1 MAEEFNDLK
10 QAADA
15 ARNAMQGLDDATKK
29 TTTGLDAFGK
39 EASAQSKQLARGMG
53 DFAKNVGKG
62 DTSFKSLNSVVDIAA
77 NAMAG
82 LARTIPYAGEGLAA
96 GIKATAEAS
105 KFMLEQMDTTTKAF
119 NDLGKVGAL
128 GADGMKGLQRQFI
141 NSGLGLQTFQKQVG
155 DNAIALARF
164 RGMTGDG
171 AEAFAEIA
179 GKLTRGGDDSLRKLG
194 MSAEQIGESVGAF
207 VTQQTRLGRAQN
219 MTSQEL
225 ANGTKRYA
233 VELDALQK
241 VTGMS
246 REAIMKQQ
254 DAALSESRFRA
265 SIHSLNEQQQKDLL
279 GLQTVMSSFGAEMG
293 QGTRDLVS
301 GAANTDA
308 ARKLM
313 VDTGGAA
320 QDIISR
326 LKSGTIS
333 QTQAQQEMQAAIKAN
348 LEAGKNYS
356 QFADGTSSQM
366 GDFAAKAD
374 LAAAKLVDGK
384 LVKDAQNSQI
394 NRTDELTDQ
403 TIKAQK
409 NMEGLNIEMNK
420 LGFTFLPKAATAVES
435 MTGAMEKF
443 VKYVNKTLGA
453 ALDEGTGV
461 GRGVPG
467 APGSSSGA
475 ETGDAGGGSGGA
487 DVGGVASDAEIAAA
501 RKSVAAGGQAPTTA
515 VAPAAAPVAGGGA
528 AGGGPPGINPEDFVK
543 FTGGTGSKDHFN
555 KLEPGVRERFLKM
568 AQDYNNLTGK
578 KLQVNSAFRSPE
590 EQAAVNPGTNPKAA
604 PGMSLH
610 NVGRALDIQSDQR
623 QYLESAG
630 LLGTYG
636 FKPLAGDPPHISA
649 ASGAIISGPTSGYKP
664 NLTMHGTEAIVPLN
678 GSTANAAGLG
688 TDPGVMMAQ
697 LEKMDEMISV
707 LKSQLSVSTKLLAY
721 SS

>member
-15 ARNAMQGLDDATKK
+15 LRNAMQGLDEATKK
-29 TTTGLDAFGK
+29 STTGLDAFGK
-39 EASAQSKQLARGMG
+39 EAAAQSKQLARGLG

-82 LARTIPYAGEGLAA
+82 LARSIPFAGEGLAA

-128 GADGMKGLQRQFI
+128 TSDGMKGLQRQFI

-207 VTQQTRLGRAQN
+207 VTQQTRLGRAQTMSN
-219 MTSQEL
+219 RDL
-225 ANGTKRYA
+225 ADGTKRYA

-246 REAIMKQQ
+246 REAIQKQQ

-279 GLQTVMSSFGAEMG
+279 GLQTVMNSFGSELG

-301 GAANTDA
+301 GAANTEA

-326 LKSGTIS
+326 LQSGTIS
-333 QTQAQQEMQAAIKAN
+333 QTQAQQEMQAAIQRNLKAG
-348 LEAGKNYS
+348 ENYS
-356 QFADGTSSQM
+356 KFADGTTSQM

-394 NRTDELTDQ
+394 NRTDQLTDQ
-403 TIKAQK
+403 TVKAQK
-409 NMEGLNIEMNK
+409 NMEGLNIEMQK
-420 LGFTFLPKAATAVES
+420 LGFTFLPQAATAVQS

-453 ALDEGTGV
+453 ALDEESAGKA
-461 GRGVPG
+461 G
-467 APGSSSGA
+467 AASSASPSTADIINQGHYGGEDDAALRASPAYKA
-475 ETGDAGGGSGGA
+475 EQAKLGGGGS
-487 DVGGVASDAEIAAA
+487 
-501 RKSVAAGGQAPTTA
+501 
-515 VAPAAAPVAGGGA
+515 
-528 AGGGPPGINPEDFVK
+528 GPPGINPEDFVK

-555 KLEPGVRERFLKM
+555 KLDPSVRERFLKM

-590 EQAAVNPGTNPKAA
+590 EQANVDPGTNPKAA

-610 NVGRALDIQSDQR
+610 NVGRAVDIQSDQR

-630 LLGTYG
+630 LLSTYG

>member
-15 ARNAMQGLDDATKK
+15 LRNAMQGLDEATKK
-29 TTTGLDAFGK
+29 STTGLDAFGK
-39 EASAQSKQLARGMG
+39 EASAQSKQLARGLG

-82 LARTIPYAGEGLAA
+82 LARSIPFAGEGLAA

-128 GADGMKGLQRQFI
+128 TSDGMKGLQRQFI

-219 MTSQEL
+219 MTSREL
-225 ANGTKRYA
+225 ADGTKRYA
-233 VELDALQK
+233 IELDALQK

-301 GAANTDA
+301 GAANTEA

-356 QFADGTSSQM
+356 QFADGTASQM

-374 LAAAKLVDGK
+374 IAAAKMVDGK

-394 NRTDELTDQ
+394 DRTDQLTDQ

-420 LGFTFLPKAATAVES
+420 LGFTFLPQAATAVQS

-453 ALDEGTGV
+453 GLDEESAGKA
-461 GRGVPG
+461 G
-467 APGSSSGA
+467 AASSASPSTADTINQGHGNTAEDDAALRSSSAYKSEQAKLG
-475 ETGDAGGGSGGA
+475 GGGS
-487 DVGGVASDAEIAAA
+487 
-501 RKSVAAGGQAPTTA
+501 
-515 VAPAAAPVAGGGA
+515 
-528 AGGGPPGINPEDFVK
+528 GPPGINPEDFVK

-555 KLEPGVRERFLKM
+555 KLDPGVRERFLKM

-578 KLQVNSAFRSPE
+578 KLQVNSAFRSPD

-610 NVGRALDIQSDQR
+610 NVGRAVDIQSDQR
-623 QYLESAG
+623 QFLESAG

-707 LKSQLSVSTKLLAY
+707 LKSQLSISTKLLAY

>member
-15 ARNAMQGLDDATKK
+15 VRNAMQGLDEATKK
-29 TTTGLDAFGK
+29 STTGLDAFGK
-39 EASAQSKQLARGMG
+39 EASAQSKQLARGLG

-82 LARTIPYAGEGLAA
+82 LARSIPFAGEGLAA

-128 GADGMKGLQRQFI
+128 TSDGMKGLQRQFI

-207 VTQQTRLGRAQN
+207 VTQQTRLGRAQT
-219 MTSQEL
+219 MSSRDL
-225 ANGTKRYA
+225 ADGTKRYA

-241 VTGMS
+241 VTGLS
-246 REAIMKQQ
+246 REAIQKQQ

-279 GLQTVMSSFGAEMG
+279 GLQTVMNSFGAELG

-326 LKSGTIS
+326 LQAGTIS
-333 QTQAQQEMQAAIKAN
+333 QTQAQQEMQAAIQRNLKAG
-348 LEAGKNYS
+348 ENYS
-356 QFADGTSSQM
+356 KFADGTSSQM

-403 TIKAQK
+403 TVKAQK
-409 NMEGLNIEMNK
+409 NMEGLNIEMQK
-420 LGFTFLPKAATAVES
+420 LGFTFLPQAATAVQS
-435 MTGAMEKF
+435 MTGAMETF

-453 ALDEGTGV
+453 ALDEGGGTATGA
-461 GRGVPG
+461 GGTDYG
-467 APGSSSGA
+467 ATA
-475 ETGDAGGGSGGA
+475 ETINQGHYGGEDDAELRASPSYKAEKAKLGGGGS
-487 DVGGVASDAEIAAA
+487 
-501 RKSVAAGGQAPTTA
+501 
-515 VAPAAAPVAGGGA
+515 
-528 AGGGPPGINPEDFVK
+528 GPPGINPEDFVK

-555 KLEPGVRERFLKM
+555 KLDPSVRERFLKM

-590 EQAAVNPGTNPKAA
+590 EQANVDPGTNPKAA

-610 NVGRALDIQSDQR
+610 NVGRAVDIQSDQR

-630 LLGTYG
+630 LLSTYG

>member
-15 ARNAMQGLDDATKK
+15 VRNAMQGLDEATKK
-29 TTTGLDAFGK
+29 STTGLDAFGK
-39 EASAQSKQLARGMG
+39 EASAQSKQLARGLG

-82 LARTIPYAGEGLAA
+82 LARTIPIAGDGLAA

-128 GADGMKGLQRQFI
+128 TVDGMKGLQRQFI

-207 VTQQTRLGRAQN
+207 VTQQTRLGRAQT
-219 MTSQEL
+219 MSTRDL
-225 ANGTKRYA
+225 TDGTKRYA
-233 VELDALQK
+233 MELDALQK

-246 REAIMKQQ
+246 REAIQKQQ

-279 GLQTVMSSFGAEMG
+279 GLQTVMSSFGAELG

-326 LKSGTIS
+326 LQAGTIS
-333 QTQAQQEMQAAIKAN
+333 QTQAQQEMQAAIQRNLKAG
-348 LEAGKNYS
+348 ENYS
-356 QFADGTSSQM
+356 KFADGTTSQM

-403 TIKAQK
+403 TVKAQK

-420 LGFTFLPKAATAVES
+420 LGFTFLPKAASAVES

-475 ETGDAGGGSGGA
+475 EMGDAGGGSGGA
-487 DVGGVASDAEIAAA
+487 DVGAVASDREIAAA
-501 RKSVAAGGQAPTTA
+501 RKA
-515 VAPAAAPVAGGGA
+515 VADGF
-528 AGGGPPGINPEDFVK
+528 GGGPPAINPEDFVK

-555 KLEPGVRERFLKM
+555 KLDPSVRERFLKM

-610 NVGRALDIQSDQR
+610 NVGRAVDIQSDQR
-623 QYLESAG
+623 QFLESAG

-707 LKSQLSVSTKLLAY
+707 LKSQLSISTKLLAY

>member
-1 MAEEFNDLK
+1 MADENQEL
-10 QAADA
+10 QQLAQSV
-15 ARNAMQGLDDATKK
+15 RNAMQGLDDATKQASVGLGAFKNELK
-29 TTTGLDAFGK
+29 TVPGQLVKGLG
-39 EASAQSKQLARGMG
+39 G
-53 DFAKNVGKG
+53 FAKAVGQG

-77 NAMAG
+77 SAMAG
-82 LARTIPYAGEGLAA
+82 LAKTIPIAGEGLAA

-119 NDLGKVGAL
+119 NELGKVGAL

-141 NSGLGLQTFQKQVG
+141 NSGLSLQTFQKQIG

-207 VTQQTRLGRAQN
+207 VTQQTRLGRAQTMSN
-219 MTSQEL
+219 QDL
-225 ANGTKRYA
+225 ADGTKRYA
-233 VELDALQK
+233 MELDALQK

-246 REAIMKQQ
+246 REAIQKQQ
-254 DAALSESRFRA
+254 DAVLSESRFRA
-265 SIHSLNEQQQKDLL
+265 SIHSLNDQQQKDLL

-301 GAANTDA
+301 GAANTEA
-308 ARKLM
+308 SRKLLA
-313 VDTGGAA
+313 DTGGAA
-320 QDIISR
+320 QDIITR
-326 LKSGTIS
+326 LKEGTIT
-333 QTQAQQEMQAAIKAN
+333 QTQAQQEMQAAIQRNLKAG
-348 LEAGKNYS
+348 ESYS
-356 QFADGTSSQM
+356 MFADGTASQM

-394 NRTDELTDQ
+394 DRTDKLTDQ
-403 TIKAQK
+403 TVKAQK
-409 NMEGLNIEMNK
+409 NMEGLNIEMQK
-420 LGFTFLPKAATAVES
+420 LGFTFLPQAATAVQS

-453 ALDEGTGV
+453 ALDEGNGV

-487 DVGGVASDAEIAAA
+487 DVGGVASDAEI
-501 RKSVAAGGQAPTTA
+501 SVARASVG
-515 VAPAAAPVAGGGA
+515 
-528 AGGGPPGINPEDFVK
+528 GGGPPSINPEDFVK

-555 KLEPGVRERFLKM
+555 KLDPGVRERFLKM

-590 EQAAVNPGTNPKAA
+590 EQANVNPGTNPKAA

-649 ASGAIISGPTSGYKP
+649 AGGAIISGPTSGYKP

-678 GSTANAAGLG
+678 NPNAAAGI
-688 TDPGVMMAQ
+688 PGMGGMDLNMLTAQ
-697 LEKMDEMISV
+697 LDKMDEMVSV
-707 LKSQLSVSTKLLAY
+707 LKRQLGVSEKLLSY
-721 SS
+721 QS

>member
-15 ARNAMQGLDDATKK
+15 VRNAMQGLDEATKK
-29 TTTGLDAFGK
+29 STTGLDAFGK
-39 EASAQSKQLARGMG
+39 EASAQSKQLARGLG

-82 LARTIPYAGEGLAA
+82 LARTIPIAGDGLAA

-128 GADGMKGLQRQFI
+128 TVDGMKGLQRQFI

-207 VTQQTRLGRAQN
+207 VTQQTRLGRAQT
-219 MTSQEL
+219 MSTRDL
-225 ANGTKRYA
+225 ADGTKRYA
-233 VELDALQK
+233 MELDALQK

-246 REAIMKQQ
+246 REAIQKQQ

-265 SIHSLNEQQQKDLL
+265 SIHSLNQQQQKDLL
-279 GLQTVMSSFGAEMG
+279 GLQTVMSSFGAEIG

-326 LKSGTIS
+326 LQAGTIS
-333 QTQAQQEMQAAIKAN
+333 QTQAQQEMQAAIQRNLKAG
-348 LEAGKNYS
+348 ENYS
-356 QFADGTSSQM
+356 KFADGTTSQM

-403 TIKAQK
+403 TVKAQK

-420 LGFTFLPKAATAVES
+420 LGFTFLPKAASAVES

-475 ETGDAGGGSGGA
+475 EMGDGGGSGGA
-487 DVGGVASDAEIAAA
+487 DVGAVASNAEIASA
-501 RKSVAAGGQAPTTA
+501 RASVAAGG
-515 VAPAAAPVAGGGA
+515 
-528 AGGGPPGINPEDFVK
+528 GGPPAINPEDFVK

-610 NVGRALDIQSDQR
+610 NVGRAVDIQSDQR
-623 QYLESAG
+623 QFLESAG

-664 NLTMHGTEAIVPLN
+664 NLTIHGSEAIVP
-678 GSTANAAGLG
+678 
-688 TDPGVMMAQ
+688 
-697 LEKMDEMISV
+697 
-707 LKSQLSVSTKLLAY
+707 
-721 SS
+721 

>member
-15 ARNAMQGLDDATKK
+15 VRNAMQGLDEATKK
-29 TTTGLDAFGK
+29 STTGLDAFGK
-39 EASAQSKQLARGMG
+39 EAAAQSKQLARGLG

-82 LARTIPYAGEGLAA
+82 LAKSIPIAGDGLAA

-128 GADGMKGLQRQFI
+128 TADGMKGLQRQFI

-207 VTQQTRLGRAQN
+207 VTQQTRLGRAQT
-219 MTSQEL
+219 MSSRDL
-225 ANGTKRYA
+225 AEGTKRYA

-246 REAIMKQQ
+246 REAIQKQQ

-279 GLQTVMSSFGAEMG
+279 GLQTVMSSFGAEIG
-293 QGTRDLVS
+293 QGTRDLVA

-326 LKSGTIS
+326 LQAGTIS
-333 QTQAQQEMQAAIKAN
+333 QTQAQQEMQAAIQRNLKAG
-348 LEAGKNYS
+348 ENYS
-356 QFADGTSSQM
+356 KFADGTTSQM

-384 LVKDAQNSQI
+384 LVKDAQNAQI

-403 TIKAQK
+403 TVKAQK

-420 LGFTFLPKAATAVES
+420 LGFTFLPKAASAVES

-453 ALDEGTGV
+453 ALDEGGGT
-461 GRGVPG
+461 
-467 APGSSSGA
+467 ASGA
-475 ETGDAGGGSGGA
+475 GGTDYGATAETINQGHYGGEDDAALRASPAYKAEQANLGGGS
-487 DVGGVASDAEIAAA
+487 S
-501 RKSVAAGGQAPTTA
+501 
-515 VAPAAAPVAGGGA
+515 
-528 AGGGPPGINPEDFVK
+528 GPPSINPEDFVK

-610 NVGRALDIQSDQR
+610 NVGRAVDIQSDQR

-678 GSTANAAGLG
+678 SSTANAAGLG

>member
-1 MAEEFNDLK
+1 
-10 QAADA
+10 
-15 ARNAMQGLDDATKK
+15 
-29 TTTGLDAFGK
+29 
-39 EASAQSKQLARGMG
+39 
-53 DFAKNVGKG
+53 
-62 DTSFKSLNSVVDIAA
+62 
-77 NAMAG
+77 
-82 LARTIPYAGEGLAA
+82 
-96 GIKATAEAS
+96 
-105 KFMLEQMDTTTKAF
+105 
-119 NDLGKVGAL
+119 
-128 GADGMKGLQRQFI
+128 
-141 NSGLGLQTFQKQVG
+141 
-155 DNAIALARF
+155 
-164 RGMTGDG
+164 
-171 AEAFAEIA
+171 
-179 GKLTRGGDDSLRKLG
+179 

-207 VTQQTRLGRAQN
+207 VTQQTRLGRAQTMSN
-219 MTSQEL
+219 RDLTD
-225 ANGTKRYA
+225 GTKRYA
-233 VELDALQK
+233 MELDALQK

-246 REAIMKQQ
+246 REAIQKQQ

-279 GLQTVMSSFGAEMG
+279 GLQTVMNSFGAELG
-293 QGTRDLVS
+293 QGTRDLVA

-326 LKSGTIS
+326 LQAGTIS
-333 QTQAQQEMQAAIKAN
+333 QTQAQQEMQAAIQRNLKAG
-348 LEAGKNYS
+348 ENYS
-356 QFADGTSSQM
+356 KFADGTTSQM

-403 TIKAQK
+403 TVKAQK

-420 LGFTFLPKAATAVES
+420 LGFTFLPKAASAVES

-475 ETGDAGGGSGGA
+475 ETGDAGGASGGG
-487 DVGGVASDAEIAAA
+487 DVGRVASDAEIAAA
-501 RKSVAAGGQAPTTA
+501 RKSVADS
-515 VAPAAAPVAGGGA
+515 
-528 AGGGPPGINPEDFVK
+528 GGGPPAINPEDFVK

-590 EQAAVNPGTNPKAA
+590 EQAAVNPGSNPKAA

-610 NVGRALDIQSDQR
+610 NVGRAVDIQSDQR
-623 QYLESAG
+623 QFLESAG

-649 ASGAIISGPTSGYKP
+649 ANGAIISGPTSGYKP

-678 GSTANAAGLG
+678 GSTASAAGLG
-688 TDPGVMMAQ
+688 TDPGAMMAQ

>member
-15 ARNAMQGLDDATKK
+15 VRNAMQGLDEATKK
-29 TTTGLDAFGK
+29 STTGLNAFGK
-39 EASAQSKQLARGMG
+39 EAAAQSKQLARGLG

-82 LARTIPYAGEGLAA
+82 LAKSIPIAGDGLAA

-128 GADGMKGLQRQFI
+128 TVDGMKGLQRQFI

-207 VTQQTRLGRAQN
+207 VTQQTRLGRAQT
-219 MTSQEL
+219 MSSRDL
-225 ANGTKRYA
+225 AEGTKRYA

-246 REAIMKQQ
+246 REAIQKQQ

-265 SIHSLNEQQQKDLL
+265 SIHSLNQQQQKDLL
-279 GLQTVMSSFGAEMG
+279 GLQTVMSSFGAEIG

-301 GAANTDA
+301 GAANTEA

-326 LKSGTIS
+326 LQAGTIS
-333 QTQAQQEMQAAIKAN
+333 QTQAQQEMQAAIQRNLKAG
-348 LEAGKNYS
+348 ENYS
-356 QFADGTSSQM
+356 KFADGTTSQM

-403 TIKAQK
+403 TVKAQK

-420 LGFTFLPKAATAVES
+420 LGFTFLPKAASAVES

-453 ALDEGTGV
+453 ALDDGEGV

-475 ETGDAGGGSGGA
+475 EMGDAGGGSGSA
-487 DVGGVASDAEIAAA
+487 DVGAPASDAEIAAA
-501 RKSVAAGGQAPTTA
+501 RTSVAAGG
-515 VAPAAAPVAGGGA
+515 GS
-528 AGGGPPGINPEDFVK
+528 GPPGINPEDFVK

-555 KLEPGVRERFLKM
+555 KLDPSVRERFLKM

-590 EQAAVNPGTNPKAA
+590 EQVAVNPGTNPKAA

-610 NVGRALDIQSDQR
+610 NVGRAVDIQSDQR
-623 QYLESAG
+623 QFLESAG

-678 GSTANAAGLG
+678 SSTANAAGLG